1 MQYILTCDNCE
12 CRYIEMIRQNSE
24 LMAKGIGEVYIGTV
38 VLELSNN
45 INDNKISAKDT
56 EDLCTKFTKKVFLLS
71 SDEEVCHFD
80 FNESARKN
88 GEKVIKMQVQSDS
101 SATHYIFICYNVS
114 TNKGT
119 AYLLP
124 SFEEL
129 KRWARELDICT
140 YDVLDSVGK
149 FISVGYFEE

>member
-12 CRYIEMIRQNSE
+12 CLYIEMIRQNSE

-71 SDEEVCHFD
+71 SD
-80 FNESARKN
+80 
-88 GEKVIKMQVQSDS
+88 
-101 SATHYIFICYNVS
+101 
-114 TNKGT
+114 
-119 AYLLP
+119 
-124 SFEEL
+124 
-129 KRWARELDICT
+129 
-140 YDVLDSVGK
+140 
-149 FISVGYFEE
+149 

>member
-12 CRYIEMIRQNSE
+12 CRCIEMIEQNGD
-24 LMAKGIGEVYIGTV
+24 LMAKGIGEIYVGTV

-45 INDNKISAKDT
+45 TNDDKISLKGT
-56 EDLCTKFTKKVFLLS
+56 EDICTKSTKKVFFLS

-80 FNESARKN
+80 FNESAQKN

-124 SFEEL
+124 NFEEL

-149 FISVGYFEE
+149 FISVSYFEK